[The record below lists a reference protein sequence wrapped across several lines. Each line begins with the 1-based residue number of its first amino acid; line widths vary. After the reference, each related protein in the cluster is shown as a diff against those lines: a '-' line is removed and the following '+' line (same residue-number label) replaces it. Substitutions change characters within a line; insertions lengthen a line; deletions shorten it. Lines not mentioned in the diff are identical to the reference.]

1 MRTIKQLLVTVA
13 VLLCSA
19 TANAHDFE
27 VDGIYY
33 NIISASDLTAA
44 VTYKGNS
51 YNEISNEYSGE
62 VIIPE
67 TVVYKS
73 KVLKVTSIASRAFCD
88 CNELTSIEIPNSVA
102 FIGFYAFKGCNNLTS
117 VNIKDIAAWCNID
130 IDYDSGVGGHY
141 ESNPLYYANNLYLN
155 REKVTELVIP
165 NSVTCI
171 RGATF
176 YGCTSLTSVTF
187 GNNLTRIEQAA
198 FRNCSGLTS
207 IEIPN
212 TMTNIEESTF
222 SYCSGLTSVMIPNNI
237 TSIGNYAF
245 EGCRSLTSVVI
256 PNSVTSIGDNAFSY
270 CTGLT
275 SIVIG
280 NNVTSIGKSAFSNCS
295 GLKKAEFN
303 CSEIQDWFSESSIE
317 EIVIGNSVASIESG
331 AFKGCTSLKKLR
343 IEDGTETLSLG
354 YIIIYGAN
362 KSYKGVFYNCPLET
376 IYLGRNISYD
386 NNKITHGYFSQGN
399 DALTSVTIGNN
410 VTRIRGDEFS
420 RNSNLASIV
429 IGNSVE
435 SIGDYAFNGCSGVT
449 NIHLLGET
457 PPTVGRTNFTQSQYT
472 DITIY
477 VPTGTLATYQAAD
490 TWKNFWDIKEFYI
503 DKYFYIRYFVDNVL
517 FETDSIKHGAEIKL
531 LDEPTKEGY
540 TFSGWSEAPETM
552 PAKDISIE
560 GTFYVNNYTV
570 TYIIDGEVY
579 EEATVEYGAEIE
591 LPSVP
596 EKEGYT
602 FSWMNEIPKTMPA
615 KDIVIHG
622 SYVADT
628 AIEEI
633 YLDLENIE
641 VYNLRGLR
649 ITETDKLVRGIYI
662 INGKKTFVK

>member
-1 MRTIKQLLVTVA
+1 MKTIKQMLITIA

-51 YNEISNEYSGE
+51 YDEISNEYSGE

-73 KVLKVTSIASRAFCD
+73 KVLKVTSIAHRAFRD

-102 FIGFYAFKGCNNLTS
+102 FIGFYAFKGCNSLTS
-117 VNIKDIAAWCNID
+117 VNIKDIAAWCKID
-130 IDYDSGVGGHY
+130 IDYESGVGGHY

-155 REKVTELVIP
+155 GEKVTELVIP

-198 FRNCSGLTS
+198 FSDCSGLTS

-212 TMTNIEESTF
+212 TMSNIEESTF

-237 TSIGNYAF
+237 TSIGDYAF
-245 EGCRSLTSVVI
+245 SGCSALTCLEI
-256 PNSVTSIGDNAFSY
+256 PNSVTSIGVAAFKY
-270 CTGLT
+270 CSGLT
-275 SIVIG
+275 SVTIG
-280 NNVTSIGKSAFSNCS
+280 NSVTSIGKSAFSNCS

-317 EIVIGNSVASIESG
+317 EIVIGNSVTSIG
-331 AFKGCTSLKKLR
+331 NYAFYGCTSLKKLR

-354 YIIIYGAN
+354 YISIYNGN
-362 KSYKGVFYNCPLET
+362 TSYRGVFCNCPLET

-386 NNKITHGYFSQGN
+386 ENLMTYGYFSQKN

-410 VTRIRGDEFS
+410 VTRIRGEEFS
-420 RNSNLASIV
+420 RNSNLANIV

-435 SIGDYAFNGCSGVT
+435 SIGRYAFEYCSGVT
-449 NIHLLGET
+449 NIHLLGKT
-457 PPTVGRTNFTQSQYT
+457 PPTVGSDNFTQSQYT

-477 VPTGTLATYQAAD
+477 VPTGTLETYKTAD
-490 TWKNFWDIKEFYI
+490 TWKNFWDIREEDTTETPEEEVKKCATPLITYNNSGLDI
-503 DKYFYIRYFVDNVL
+503 AS
-517 FETDSIKHGAEIKL
+517 ETDGSEIRTTIKCSDVDSFNGSRIDLSATYNITAYATKSGYLNSETATATLCWIAVSGDSEDNSIIKVEAMPVLITCNNSTINICGGKEGAEVVVYTTSGVAVGNAIITNGNATINTGLAKGEIAIVNIAGWGIKVV
-531 LDEPTKEGY
+531 
-540 TFSGWSEAPETM
+540 M
-552 PAKDISIE
+552 Q
-560 GTFYVNNYTV
+560 
-570 TYIIDGEVY
+570 
-579 EEATVEYGAEIE
+579 
-591 LPSVP
+591 
-596 EKEGYT
+596 
-602 FSWMNEIPKTMPA
+602 
-615 KDIVIHG
+615 
-622 SYVADT
+622 
-628 AIEEI
+628 
-633 YLDLENIE
+633 
-641 VYNLRGLR
+641 
-649 ITETDKLVRGIYI
+649 
-662 INGKKTFVK
+662 